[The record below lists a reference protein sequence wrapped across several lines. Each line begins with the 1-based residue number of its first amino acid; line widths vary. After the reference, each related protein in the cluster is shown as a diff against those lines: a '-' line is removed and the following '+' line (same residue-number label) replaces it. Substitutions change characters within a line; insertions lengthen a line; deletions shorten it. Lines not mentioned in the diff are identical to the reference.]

1 MGGFDADACHMMLG
15 FTKDGE
21 ERRGFGSLAVH
32 RIQHQL
38 HLLDSEIFPHLPF
51 DLRVDGEPEHSE
63 ASELDCQTL
72 TTYYLRPLKKLDL
85 SLVPILK
92 PQEYV
97 DESLSQEGFKL
108 SLDALKLTLADAVPI
123 SNKTYPKL
131 VFLGTGSCIPN
142 KTRNTSA
149 ILVELEYVLFIKI
162 FKIVKNKL
170 KAILLFQERSFHID
184 GLR

>member
-1 MGGFDADACHMMLG
+1 MMLG

-38 HLLDSEIFPHLPF
+38 HLLDSNIFPHLPF
-51 DLRVDGEPEHSE
+51 DLPVDGYPEQNE
-63 ASELDCQTL
+63 SELDCQTL

-92 PQEYV
+92 PQDYI
-97 DESLSQEGFKL
+97 DESLSQEGVKS
-108 SLDALKLTLADAVPI
+108 SLDTLKLALTDAVPI
-123 SNKTYPKL
+123 SKRAYPKL
-131 VFLGTGSCIPN
+131 TFLGTGSCIPN

-149 ILVELEYVLFIKI
+149 ILVELEYLFI
-162 FKIVKNKL
+162 
-170 KAILLFQERSFHID
+170 
-184 GLR
+184 